1 MSNLPAQPGH
11 NQLKK
16 IAVFCGSSIG
26 KNKAYA
32 AQTILL
38 GEEMVKRDIGLVY
51 GGGNVG
57 LMGVIAETVYRGMG
71 CNDDAVIG
79 VIPDYLEEKEVCMS
93 TMYLYL
99 SLVSFIKHDQSAYSR
114 YFAGKWGN
122 SR

>member
-1 MSNLPAQPGH
+1 MSNVPTQTGH

-26 KNKAYA
+26 NNKTYA
-32 AQTILL
+32 AHTILL

-57 LMGVIAETVYRGMG
+57 LIGVIAETVYRGFG

-79 VIPDYLEEKEVCMS
+79 VIPDYLEEKEV
-93 TMYLYL
+93 
-99 SLVSFIKHDQSAYSR
+99 
-114 YFAGKWGN
+114 G
-122 SR
+122 